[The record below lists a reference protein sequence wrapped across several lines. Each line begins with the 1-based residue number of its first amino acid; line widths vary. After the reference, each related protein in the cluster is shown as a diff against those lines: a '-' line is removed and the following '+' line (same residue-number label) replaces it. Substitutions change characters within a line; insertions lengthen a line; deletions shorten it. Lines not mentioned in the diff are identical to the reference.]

1 MKEFNE
7 DFIKDTAQQFADSQ
21 QFEIDHKYDF
31 KSVET
36 GYVEGFKKA
45 LELVKNN
52 GVLGDVSVLLPTD
65 EEITDW
71 VCDEFKIDGLN
82 FDEDVET
89 QYGYLPEY
97 FKSFAKWIIS
107 NER

>member
-21 QFEIDHKYDF
+21 QFKIDHKYDF

-52 GVLGDVSVLLPTD
+52 GVSVLFSREQMIDFADSHNPDYDITD
-65 EEITDW
+65 EE
-71 VCDEFKIDGLN
+71 LN
-82 FDEDVET
+82 NW
-89 QYGYLPEY
+89 LN
-97 FKSFAKWIIS
+97 K
-107 NER
+107 R